1 VREVRIDSSYVLAEP
16 DPWEV
21 SAITRRLVEINRVIR
36 AGTGLG
42 SDVKLNVIELEY

>member
-1 VREVRIDSSYVLAEP
+1 MCIDSSYVLAEP
-16 DPWEV
+16 DPWEI
-21 SAITRRLVEINRVIR
+21 SAIACRLVEINRVIR